1 MVQSIVTLNGLN
13 FIEWDEQ
20 VQFALGSMDLENA
33 ILTEKLIA
41 LHDKSSDE
49 EKAIM
54 AGWEKNNIMALMFLK
69 MTVTTNVKISLPTTT
84 SAKDF

>member
-33 ILTEKLIA
+33 ILTEKLVA